1 MEIEEEVYKV
11 GNTPK
16 NTNRSEFESASH
28 GRKLKVG
35 EAASLT
41 NPEKGRSGKRNTNDA
56 GHPIDQPN
64 GKKIRSRCM
73 APVTPRKSAK
83 YSNNNPRSMSL
94 SNHTK
99 RKNSVPVATKIV

>member
-35 EAASLT
+35 EAASPT
-41 NPEKGRSGKRNTNDA
+41 NPEKGRSGKHNTN
-56 GHPIDQPN
+56 
-64 GKKIRSRCM
+64 KIQSDVKESISRSE
-73 APVTPRKSAK
+73 
-83 YSNNNPRSMSL
+83 
-94 SNHTK
+94 
-99 RKNSVPVATKIV
+99 

>member
-35 EAASLT
+35 EAASPT
-41 NPEKGRSGKRNTNDA
+41 DPEKGRSGKRNTNDA

-64 GKKIRSRCM
+64 G
-73 APVTPRKSAK
+73 T
-83 YSNNNPRSMSL
+83 
-94 SNHTK
+94 
-99 RKNSVPVATKIV
+99 KNSFSLHGPGHSTEECKVLK